1 MANPN
6 YLEKIKVGIL
16 TFGDGRDFLQKP
28 LTAVNKKFT
37 KELEARLRKDGFQVV
52 VGRKVLW
59 KNSIAEAEGRRM
71 MAQGCHAVIF
81 NFAVWA
87 WPQYARVAAQ
97 FCPQPILMFSNVNPQ
112 YPGLVGMLANAGSLD
127 QVGIKFYKTFGD
139 INDKT
144 TYAQVKSRLLAI
156 AAYNGLKGLTY
167 GLFGGRALGIDTA
180 VADPALW
187 MKKFGIDVD
196 HVDQMELVR
205 RAELHVA
212 KGTKVDAALKYLK
225 TRLKKIH
232 WTEPDAEFR
241 LTEELLRKQLGMYYA
256 AYDLAQEFGYGFCGI
271 KGQREL
277 TEHYVTA
284 DVAEAFL
291 NDPYHPDGT
300 PKEPI
305 VCSTEADMDAALTM
319 KILNLLSGEPALF
332 ADIRHYHADLDAWDL
347 CNSGEHATFF
357 AARSWSAPANLKHVE
372 FRPEGFYFPAGGASV
387 YHFAA
392 PGEVTL
398 ARLTRSGDTNRYRM
412 AIMTGK
418 FLKLGADKAE
428 KKAREV
434 QDNWPHAY
442 CKLDNCSL
450 KTFVDGMNCNHIHAA
465 YGNWLDELVT
475 FCEIA
480 DVEPAILRD

>member
-28 LTAVNKKFT
+28 LTPVNEKFT
-37 KELEARLRKDGFQVV
+37 KELEARLKKDGFQVV

-71 MAQGCHAVIF
+71 TAQGCHAVIF

-212 KGTKVDAALKYLK
+212 KGTKVEAALKYLTK
-225 TRLKKIH
+225 RLKKIH
-232 WTEPDAEFR
+232 WTKPDAEFR
-241 LTEELLRKQLGMYYA
+241 LTENLLRKQLGMYYA
-256 AYDLAQEFGYGFCGI
+256 AYDLTQEFGYSFCGI

-305 VCSTEADMDAALTM
+305 ICSTEADMDAALTM

-357 AARSWSAPANLKHVE
+357 AAREPQARRVPARGLLLPRRRRERLPLRRARRGDARAPDAQRRYEPLPDGDHDGQVHQA
-372 FRPEGFYFPAGGASV
+372 RRREGGEKGPGSPGQL
-387 YHFAA
+387 AA
-392 PGEVTL
+392 RLLQARQLLAENIRRRHELQPHPRRVRQL
-398 ARLTRSGDTNRYRM
+398 ARRARD
-412 AIMTGK
+412 
-418 FLKLGADKAE
+418 FL
-428 KKAREV
+428 
-434 QDNWPHAY
+434 
-442 CKLDNCSL
+442 
-450 KTFVDGMNCNHIHAA
+450 
-465 YGNWLDELVT
+465 
-475 FCEIA
+475 
-480 DVEPAILRD
+480 

>member
-28 LTAVNKKFT
+28 LTPVNEKFT
-37 KELEARLRKDGFQVV
+37 KELEARLKKDGFQVV

-71 MAQGCHAVIF
+71 TAQGCHAVIF

-187 MKKFGIDVD
+187 MKKF
-196 HVDQMELVR
+196 VR

-212 KGTKVDAALKYLK
+212 KGTKVEAALKYLTK
-225 TRLKKIH
+225 RLKKIH
-232 WTEPDAEFR
+232 WTKPDAEFR
-241 LTEELLRKQLGMYYA
+241 LTENLLRKQLGMYYA
-256 AYDLAQEFGYGFCGI
+256 AYDLTQEFGYSFCGI

-305 VCSTEADMDAALTM
+305 ICSTEADMDAALTM

-418 FLKLGADKAE
+418 FIKLGAEKAE
-428 KKAREV
+428 KKAQEV